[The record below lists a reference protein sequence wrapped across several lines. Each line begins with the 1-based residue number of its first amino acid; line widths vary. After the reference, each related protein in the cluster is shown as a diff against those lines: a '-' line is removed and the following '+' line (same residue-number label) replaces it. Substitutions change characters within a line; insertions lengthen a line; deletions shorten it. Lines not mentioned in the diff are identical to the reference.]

1 MAKRLIRLTEGD
13 LHKIIKESVKKILR
27 ESIEGDFESCADKS
41 SKEYQEG
48 FQEGI
53 KDARSAEDR
62 NKLLDKVDFVT
73 NNILKM
79 LDQTTNYFSEKVDKL
94 SKKNL

>member
-1 MAKRLIRLTEGD
+1 MKDSEKKQRNE
-13 LHKIIKESVKKILR
+13 LHR
-27 ESIEGDFESCADKS
+27 E
-41 SKEYQEG
+41 
-48 FQEGI
+48 
-53 KDARSAEDR
+53 
-62 NKLLDKVDFVT
+62 LDKVDFVT